1 MGKKTLFKSTNPLA
15 ERHGLRREFGRKVNP
30 AKQREIRGSWG
41 GGRGDME
48 VQSGEGECGVQW
60 RSEGVLFFIHISVP
74 IPF

>member
-1 MGKKTLFKSTNPLA
+1 M
-15 ERHGLRREFGRKVNP
+15 NP

-60 RSEGVLFFIHISVP
+60 RSEGVLFLIHISVP

>member
-1 MGKKTLFKSTNPLA
+1 MTLPRKFQL
-15 ERHGLRREFGRKVNP
+15 GLRREFGRKVNP

-60 RSEGVLFFIHISVP
+60 RSEGVLFLIHISVP